1 MNEFFIEQ
9 PYTAIKYDSNQLPC
23 IEGWKPTDDV
33 LTIVTDY
40 FKNRWGDLMSEMRQ
54 ITTIVVYA
62 VIIIIIG
69 LLMPITITY
78 SEIAAPPS
86 RQPTTITN
94 VAVTTTT
101 NTTTT
106 PKATTGQ
113 QQQDFESITI
123 ILDDDSVIFNGTKVN
138 MTLIEGKGIA
148 IITPTTSGE
157 EITDVFKE
165 EPIPATPISN
175 VGDLFE
181 NE

>member
-9 PYTAIKYDSNQLPC
+9 PYTALKYDGNQLPC

-40 FKNRWGDLMSEMRQ
+40 FKNRCGDLMSEMRQ
-54 ITTIVVYA
+54 ITTIVVYT
-62 VIIIIIG
+62 VIIIG
-69 LLMPITITY
+69 LLMSITITY

-86 RQPTTITN
+86 RQPTTTSTN
-94 VAVTTTT
+94 VPVITT
-101 NTTTT
+101 TTTT

-113 QQQDFESITI
+113 QQHFESITI
-123 ILDDDSVIFNGTKVN
+123 ILDDNSVISNGTKVN

-157 EITDVFKE
+157 EIANVFKQ

-181 NE
+181 NELSK

>member
-40 FKNRWGDLMSEMRQ
+40 LKNRWGDLMSEMRQ

-62 VIIIIIG
+62 VIIIIG

-94 VAVTTTT
+94 VAVTT